1 MQECRQTRDRTN
13 GHLVD
18 SNTLLIELSSPL
30 VKSVE
35 VSNLRFIY
43 VVLMNVY
50 CNIPK
55 FYNSINIVVIMQK
68 NEPKGFTM
76 E

>member
-55 FYNSINIVVIMQK
+55 FYNSLNIVVIMQK
-68 NEPKGFTM
+68 NEPKGFTI